1 MSQPALPSG
10 VSLTAI
16 TIARERSVETHRTDR
31 LFRDDLAGAFC
42 TAARKAIGPK
52 SFPGFDSTL
61 SEAMPLFRGYIAL
74 RTRFL
79 DDQLLAACAAG
90 CKQVVILAAGL
101 DARAYRLP
109 WPEGVRLFELDMPEV
124 LAFKKRVVDDQGAEA
139 RCQRVEVPLDL
150 RDDWTQPLQ
159 RAGFQPDVPT
169 AWLAEGLLVYLTN
182 EDNER
187 LLRRVGMLSAPG
199 SQFALEHA
207 DSRVLKQAAV
217 TEVETTT
224 LAKEGISFKSGVD
237 DPITWLKGHGW
248 RGSTLDMDAYARSFG
263 RTVPPVFA
271 RASATG
277 RLWLIRATR
286 P

>member
-1 MSQPALPSG
+1 MSQPELPSG

-61 SEAMPLFRGYIAL
+61 SEFAPLFRGYMAL

-90 CKQVVILAAGL
+90 CKQVVILASGL

-109 WPEGVRLFELDMPEV
+109 WPAGVRLFELDKAEL
-124 LAFKKRVVDDQGAEA
+124 LAFKKRVVEEQTAET
-139 RCQRVEVPLDL
+139 RCERVEVPIDL
-150 RDDWTQPLQ
+150 RDDWTLAL
-159 RAGFQPDVPT
+159 RAVGFQPGVPT
-169 AWLAEGLLVYLTN
+169 AWLAEGLLIYLTN
-182 EDNER
+182 EDNDR
-187 LLRRVGMLSAPG
+187 LLRRVGTLSAPG

-207 DSRVLKQAAV
+207 DSRVMKQPALA
-217 TEVETTT
+217 EIEAGT
-224 LAKEGISFKSGVD
+224 LAKEGISWPSGVD
-237 DPITWLKGHGW
+237 DPIAWLKGHGW
-248 RGSTLDMDAYARSFG
+248 RASTLDMDAYARSFG

-271 RASATG
+271 RSSATG

-286 P
+286 